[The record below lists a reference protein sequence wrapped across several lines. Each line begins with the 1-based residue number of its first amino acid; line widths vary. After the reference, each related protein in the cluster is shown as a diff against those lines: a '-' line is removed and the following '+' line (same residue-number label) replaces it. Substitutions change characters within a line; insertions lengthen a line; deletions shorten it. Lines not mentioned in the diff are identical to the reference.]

1 MRFMIS
7 FPKFIRPSENALPAA
22 PPRESPRLR
31 AGLRNGRSGQAL
43 IMLTLMLSSLL
54 LPIVGLAIDGG
65 RAYLVRIKLSTA
77 VDGAS
82 LAAGRLLG
90 TPPGG
95 TVSTQTTYATDTA
108 QQFLAA
114 NFPSGFFGA
123 QLVGSG
129 NVCVDPG
136 TDSSDPCHVGNG
148 GQVQTYKIRTVS
160 VSASAQMP
168 SFFMRILGFPT
179 VTVSASGVAQRRDV
193 RVVVA
198 IDRSSSM
205 SSFYTANG
213 IGSNPPGIQDMIWN
227 FVNSFSGAGEIGGR
241 DELGLVVFGG
251 SGIVAYPT
259 RNIANDYTD
268 YTTFAPPD
276 NNFKTRSKAIINE
289 IHSES
294 NTGTAE
300 ALYLAYMTLR
310 ADAATNTDLGTK
322 LNVIVLFTDGLPNG
336 ITAFANDPNQSAA
349 QGKNFMISSGS
360 GCTDPGYG
368 SYSTPL
374 VSGTNRNLI
383 GWFSQWNGF
392 ANSNYNAHGLFKPM
406 MAYAANGHTG
416 TADIDD
422 WMKTSEPDSPQWAN
436 HGCPSDT
443 MPQGTMVKFPDY
455 DLYGNYTNLDNAPIV
470 NGIKPP
476 KGPTGQ
482 SLYQLGSLYSNQCG
496 NNNYN
501 ATLTSNACQIG
512 LASWQAT
519 VHQAWKI
526 WNQIIWDKGT
536 QVNKADPAT
545 NLSAP
550 VIFTIGFDDSASEK
564 PDLKMLQLIANDQNS
579 PAPFATRVNGRA
591 YLAADIN
598 AVGTAFEQIRSEIL
612 RLSQ

>member
-1 MRFMIS
+1 MI
-7 FPKFIRPSENALPAA
+7 
-22 PPRESPRLR
+22 
-31 AGLRNGRSGQAL
+31 
-43 IMLTLMLSSLL
+43 TLMLSSLL
-54 LPIVGLAIDGG
+54 LPVVGLAIDGG

-90 TPPGG
+90 TPPGA

-114 NFPSGFFGA
+114 NFPSGFYGA

-129 NVCVDPG
+129 TVCVDPG
-136 TDSSDPCHVGNG
+136 SDNTDPCNVGNG

-168 SFFMRILGFPT
+168 TFFMRLLRFPT
-179 VTVSASGVAQRRDV
+179 VTVNAIGVAQRRDV
-193 RVVVA
+193 RVVVVV
-198 IDRSSSM
+198 DRSSSM

-227 FVNSFSGAGEIGGR
+227 FVNSFSGANEIGGR
-241 DELGLVVFGG
+241 DEVGLVVFGG

-268 YTTFAPPD
+268 YTKFLPPD
-276 NNFKTRSKAIINE
+276 NNFKTRTKAIINE

-310 ADAATNTDLGTK
+310 ADAATNSDLGTK

-336 ITAFANDPNQSAA
+336 VTAFANDKNLTTKY
-349 QGKNFMISSGS
+349 GKNFMISSGG
-360 GCTDPGYG
+360 GCIDLGKG
-368 SYSTPL
+368 AYSTPL
-374 VSGTNRNLI
+374 VSGSNKNLI
-383 GWFSQWNGF
+383 GWFSQHNGF
-392 ANSNYNAHGLFKPM
+392 ANSNYNAYGLFEPM
-406 MAYAANGHTG
+406 MAYAQNGHTG

-422 WMKTSEPDSPQWAN
+422 WMTHSEPDSPQWAN
-436 HGCPSDT
+436 PNCTASDT
-443 MPQGTMVKFPDY
+443 MPVGTMVKFPDY
-455 DLYGNYTNLDNAPIV
+455 DLYGNYTNLDNVVAV
-470 NGIKPP
+470 NGMTPP
-476 KGPTGQ
+476 KGSSGQ
-482 SLYQLGSLYSNQCG
+482 KLYTLGSLYSNQCG
-496 NNNYN
+496 GSSYSP
-501 ATLTSNACQIG
+501 TSTSNPCQIG

-526 WNQIIWDKGT
+526 WNQIVW
-536 QVNKADPAT
+536 NKATQTNIPDPAV
-545 NLSAP
+545 NLSSP
-550 VIFTIGFDDSASEK
+550 VIFTIGFDDSSSEQ
-564 PDLKMLQLIANDQNS
+564 PDLKMLQLIANDPNS
-579 PAPFATRVNGRA
+579 PAQFSTRVNGKA
-591 YLAADIN
+591 YLAGDVN